1 MGPSYSFVGSIF
13 GLLGFL
19 AIVEMDITDPQSYL
33 FDPAV
38 IVADWVAFIILFGS
52 AVIIGRRLMQFEG
65 PSEQPEDYFF
75 G

>member
-1 MGPSYSFVGSIF
+1 M
-13 GLLGFL
+13 
-19 AIVEMDITDPQSYL
+19 EMDITDPQSYL